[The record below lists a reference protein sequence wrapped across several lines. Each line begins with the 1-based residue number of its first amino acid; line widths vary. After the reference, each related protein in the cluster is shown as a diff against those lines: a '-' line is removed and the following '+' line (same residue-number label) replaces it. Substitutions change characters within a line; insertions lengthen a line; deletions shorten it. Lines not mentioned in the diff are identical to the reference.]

1 MKTTAK
7 FMAAP
12 LAAGCLLG
20 AVIPL
25 PVGRGETSVASSV
38 STSRS
43 GINSDSEKEAHD
55 LDGITTANAAAAA
68 TTDPRGFFQA
78 LLKADPQPSREIVEA
93 FFAAWIA
100 ENPDAA
106 FQAALLLPGRFGYE
120 VETNQFFPRQVQL
133 LFHRDPLAAL
143 RWVGRIE
150 GVIGHDIT
158 LHTRIDRLDELRQ
171 LDPQEV
177 SRWLNRCPVGDVSA
191 GMAKSLAEA
200 LAEKDPAAAIRWA
213 ESLNVEY
220 QNVVLPMMLHHL
232 RAKDPQAAMEYVRNT
247 PSHLRQHVTL
257 FAMETG
263 SADAILGQM
272 KWLAAEMGVTSHT
285 GINSL
290 LGSLYRKAP
299 ETAIDHVVAMAGTT
313 QGLDAVRGLATA
325 ACLYGP
331 TTDAVAMI
339 AKLPDSIQAD
349 AFRSAMLFR
358 MPGDFPAFLGPLADG
373 SIKGK
378 NLDAY
383 IGQLVGFVD
392 GERGTSFGRPQ
403 ITWTVA
409 DLPAHLE
416 GFQKWIGD
424 HNGPERDRF
433 IRQTVDALRDK
444 PELRDKV
451 FGNLPPEEMKRIMED
466 R

>member
-1 MKTTAK
+1 
-7 FMAAP
+7 MAATI
-12 LAAGCLLG
+12 AVGCLLG
-20 AVIPL
+20 ALV
-25 PVGRGETSVASSV
+25 PVPG
-38 STSRS
+38 RS
-43 GINSDSEKEAHD
+43 GTA
-55 LDGITTANAAAAA
+55 ITAPPVAASRPGSTPASAMESRNLAGVTAADATAAA
-68 TTDPRGFFQA
+68 TTEPRGFFQA

-93 FFAAWIA
+93 FFAAWIGKD
-100 ENPDAA
+100 PDAA

-120 VETNQFFPRQVQL
+120 VKDSQFFARQVQE
-133 LFHRDPLAAL
+133 LFQSDPMAAL

-158 LHTRIDRLDELRQ
+158 LHTRIDRLDQLRQ

-177 SRWLNRCPVGDVSA
+177 SRWLNRCPVGGVSA
-191 GMAKSLAEA
+191 GMAKNFAETLAKE
-200 LAEKDPAAAIRWA
+200 DPAAAIRWA

-232 RAKDPQAAMEYVRNT
+232 RAKDPQAAMEYIRNA

-272 KWLAAEMGVTSHT
+272 KWLADEMGVTSHS
-285 GINSL
+285 GINNL
-290 LGSLYRKAP
+290 LSKLYRNDAGM
-299 ETAIDHVVAMAGTT
+299 AISHVVAMDGTT
-313 QGLDAVRGLATA
+313 KGLDAARGLGEA

-331 TTDAVAMI
+331 TKDAVAVI
-339 AKLPDSIQAD
+339 SKLPDSLQAE
-349 AFRSAMLFR
+349 AARSAMLFR

-373 SIKGK
+373 SIQGN

-392 GERGTSFGRPQ
+392 GERGTSLGRPQ

-424 HNGPERDRF
+424 HPGPERDRF
-433 IRQTVDALRDK
+433 IRQAADALRDK
-444 PELRDKV
+444 PELRD
-451 FGNLPPEEMKRIMED
+451 
-466 R
+466 